1 MLRALWLAE
10 EDQEAL
16 RDAAAILADQADNM
30 VTASRKR
37 LGELPFMRGRSD
49 RDVTPSIRGDFGY
62 VYELSPQSRRRVT
75 SRFSSGLFQPY
86 PGLKALH
93 LGH

>member
-49 RDVTPSIRGDFGY
+49 RDVTPSIRA
-62 VYELSPQSRRRVT
+62 ET
-75 SRFSSGLFQPY
+75 SGMCTSSARN
-86 PGLKALH
+86 PGA
-93 LGH
+93 G